1 MKKIAVH
8 SLLLLIILGS
18 GRLQAVAGP
27 ADKIRKNIEC
37 YFNDYLRG
45 ETPLYE
51 KHQSFSLLKV
61 SAYRQLVWEA
71 WKTAND
77 ELDEEKL
84 IALDTLS
91 ASSKGKWHL
100 PKELEPNA
108 IMPYYWGSKGAE
120 KPADGYPMY
129 LYIHGSGPK
138 QAEWKTGL
146 NICSRFDDAPSVYF
160 IPQIPNEGGYY
171 RWWQKAKQYAWE
183 KLFRQALVSGHVN
196 PDKLFIF
203 GISEGGYGS
212 QRLASFYAD
221 YLRTF
226 EERPCRKLCSHRLLP
241 ADRCRRPRLLPEH
254 PHRLREGG
262 I

>member
-51 KHQSFSLLKV
+51 KHQSFSLLKA

-203 GISEGGYGS
+203 GISEGCYFS
-212 QRLASFYAD
+212 SSW
-221 YLRTF
+221 
-226 EERPCRKLCSHRLLP
+226 K
-241 ADRCRRPRLLPEH
+241 
-254 PHRLREGG
+254 
-262 I
+262 